1 MTINLQ
7 TGGYVPPQPL
17 PGARSADVQL
27 GSKQQEQQLLPAEAP
42 VSDIGQPPSPT
53 KVSPE
58 EKRLEQ
64 VVFAAKNLFR
74 DVYAVS
80 DRNFTIFKDASGQYI
95 TRYTSLRD
103 GRVTYIPEPKLMQL
117 FESHQAA
124 RQAVLEIKA

>member
-7 TGGYVPPQPL
+7 TGGYIPPQPL

-27 GSKQQEQQLLPAEAP
+27 GPKQQQQPAPSAEPSVPVLGQRLPTTE
-42 VSDIGQPPSPT
+42 T
-53 KVSPE
+53 TPE
-58 EKRLEQ
+58 DKRYEQ
-64 VVFAAKNLFR
+64 VVFAAKNLFK

-117 FESHQAA
+117 FEGRQA
-124 RQAVLEIKA
+124 RQAVLEIRA